1 MCGQRTRL
9 RTDVDP
15 PRFLDRTAIGGG
27 GDIVSPPPG
36 RLLVLTVVFLV
47 VLLGN
52 YDDTATARIV
62 SRYGGF
68 L

>member
-27 GDIVSPPPG
+27 DIVSPLAA
-36 RLLVLTVVFLV
+36 RVLVLTVVFLV

>member
-1 MCGQRTRL
+1 MCGGQWTRP

-15 PRFLDRTAIGGG
+15 PRFWDRTVIGG
-27 GDIVSPPPG
+27 GDIVSPLPG